1 MSATTR
7 TSDYSL
13 QTRLL
18 TAVSVLLSLFLGLTG
33 VVLDRAFRSSV
44 EAGVAQQLQV
54 QLYVLLSAVEE
65 DNGQFYFLEDLREPR
80 FSQLNSG
87 LYALVS
93 SPAQEELLRS
103 PSALER
109 NLDDLFERWAGLGRG
124 ETFFSREVAADGEE

>member
-18 TAVSVLLSLFLGLTG
+18 TAVSVLLTLFLGLTG

-65 DNGQFYFLEDLREPR
+65 DNGQLYLLEDLRNLLKL
-80 FSQLNSG
+80 FNSIVK
-87 LYALVS
+87 Y
-93 SPAQEELLRS
+93 
-103 PSALER
+103 
-109 NLDDLFERWAGLGRG
+109 FK
-124 ETFFSREVAADGEE
+124 DGTSFYVTLSL